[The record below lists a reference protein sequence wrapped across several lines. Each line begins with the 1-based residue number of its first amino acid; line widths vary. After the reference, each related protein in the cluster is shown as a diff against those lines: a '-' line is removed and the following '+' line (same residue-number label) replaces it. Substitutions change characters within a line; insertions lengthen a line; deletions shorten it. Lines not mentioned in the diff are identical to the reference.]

1 LEWRRFGLGIA
12 VSLSIGR
19 GNYANSTQSTRQ
31 KLD

>member
-19 GNYANSTQSTRQ
+19 GGLAKKPAVDEAKT
-31 KLD
+31 